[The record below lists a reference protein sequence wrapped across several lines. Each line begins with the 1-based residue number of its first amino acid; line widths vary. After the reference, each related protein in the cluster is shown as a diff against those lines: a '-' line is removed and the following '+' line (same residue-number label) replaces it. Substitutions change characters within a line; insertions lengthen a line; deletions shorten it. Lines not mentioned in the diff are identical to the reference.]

1 MEDFF
6 LPISFTPLE
15 GPVRKGEEECFL
27 NEWSGRGLKSLPDLL
42 TGFTS
47 KFPVLAGI
55 TTGNAGN
62 AKLPENRK
70 EIARRLNIP
79 YSGITTGEQVH
90 NNNIAIVKE
99 NDRGRKFPST
109 DGLITDL
116 PNVPLAIFVADCPP
130 IFLFHPQ
137 RKLVGLLHAGWRS
150 TLADISSQAVKIMS
164 QGFGAKAR
172 NLRAVIGPH
181 ICKEC
186 YKVSWSPVAKAF
198 TECFESWGREV
209 LASIIS
215 ESSQSS
221 REKFW
226 SIDLAMANSCQLQ
239 RAGVIEENI
248 EIIPVCTYED
258 KRFFSYRRD
267 KTSAGRMM
275 AVIQTNFS

>member
-6 LPISFTPLE
+6 IPIS
-15 GPVRKGEEECFL
+15 
-27 NEWSGRGLKSLPDLL
+27 
-42 TGFTS
+42 FTS

-55 TTGNAGN
+55 TAGNAGN
-62 AKLPENRK
+62 AKFPENRRK
-70 EIARRLNIP
+70 IAHRLNIP
-79 YSGITTGEQVH
+79 YSRITTGEQVH
-90 NNNIAIVKE
+90 KNNIAIVKE
-99 NDRGRKFPST
+99 NDRGREFPST

-116 PNVPLAIFVADCPP
+116 PNVPLAVFVADCPP

-137 RKLVGLLHAGWRS
+137 RKIVGLLHAGWRG
-150 TLADISSQAVKIMS
+150 TVANISSRAVKIMS

-172 NLRAVIGPH
+172 NLCAVIGPH

-186 YKVSWSPVAKAF
+186 YRVSWSPVAKAF

-215 ESSQSS
+215 ESAQSS
-221 REKFW
+221 QEKFW
-226 SIDLAMANSCQLQ
+226 SIDLARANSYQLQ
-239 RAGVIEENI
+239 RAGVMQENI
-248 EIIPVCTYED
+248 EIMPICTYQD

-275 AVIQTNFS
+275 AVIQLDFS

>member
-6 LPISFTPLE
+6 LPIS
-15 GPVRKGEEECFL
+15 
-27 NEWSGRGLKSLPDLL
+27 
-42 TGFTS
+42 FTS

-62 AKLPENRK
+62 AKFPEKRR

-79 YSGITTGEQVH
+79 YSRITTGEQVH
-90 NNNIAIVKE
+90 KNSIAVVKE
-99 NDRGRKFPST
+99 KDRGRKFPNT

-137 RKLVGLLHAGWRS
+137 RKIVGLLHAGWRS
-150 TLADISSQAVKIMS
+150 TVANISSQAVKIMS
-164 QGFGAKAR
+164 QRFEVKAR
-172 NLRAVIGPH
+172 NLLVVIGPH

-186 YKVSWSPVAKAF
+186 YRVSWSPVAKAF

-215 ESSQSS
+215 EPPQASQKKL
-221 REKFW
+221 R
-226 SIDLAMANSCQLQ
+226 SIDLAKANSYQLQ
-239 RAGVIEENI
+239 RAGVLPENI
-248 EIIPVCTYED
+248 EIIPICTYEH
-258 KRFFSYRRD
+258 KKFFSYRRD

-275 AVIQTNFS
+275 AVIQLNFS